1 MSFSCVQT
9 LNEGGNNSSD
19 SGGQNIVS
27 GNLSTHDTNQAIST
41 EIDLRNLESTT
52 RDKSDNAT
60 TTSKLLNRKEAN
72 AESQVDHIA
81 PLRTGADISDSLKFD
96 DTKFSILRDSEE
108 INFSGEKLVE
118 EIEVESVLDL
128 KLDEEQDI
136 DNSSAHKGKKFTN

>member
-41 EIDLRNLESTT
+41 EIDLRNLESTA
-52 RDKSDNAT
+52 RDKSDKAT
-60 TTSKLLNRKEAN
+60 TTLINSKKATTEH
-72 AESQVDHIA
+72 QVDHIA
-81 PLRTGADISDSLKFD
+81 PLKTGADISDSLKFD